1 MNSFNKK
8 IVISTT
14 PINQKVWSKEISNT
28 NSKDTLSTLEVKK
41 NSENSNKILNAL
53 LNSFE
58 LGADPKNFI
67 VSSEIFKTL

>member
-58 LGADPKNFI
+58 
-67 VSSEIFKTL
+67 